1 MLFYTKT
8 AKETLEYLNSSTE
21 GISSYEAK
29 KRLKS
34 YGKNEITTKGTPLWK
49 KIIKPFTDVFA
60 FVLFVAVIVS
70 FIQQSYLD
78 AFLIIIIILMNSTIY
93 YIQSFSNVSVSKS
106 GNVIHS
112 ITCHSGHLFYLDNLK
127 NLIFIFGSNARKY
140 QGLSNFLFKF
150 CSV

>member
-1 MLFYTKT
+1 MFATIKVMLFYTKT

-93 YIQSFSNVSVSKS
+93 YIQSFSTERILRSLQKKGRAKS
-106 GNVIHS
+106 NRKAKRG
-112 ITCHSGHLFYLDNLK
+112 TT
-127 NLIFIFGSNARKY
+127 GSRR
-140 QGLSNFLFKF
+140 STI
-150 CSV
+150 SSR